1 MSLGAFRNRRV
12 LVRAGI
18 FTALGAVPVLVLS
31 APAYAATGTAKVG
44 NTIQV
49 NAANNRA
56 NNITITRA
64 GANFFITD
72 LGDTPAAGA
81 GCAVAGVRT
90 VRCSA
95 AGVVR
100 LVVNTGNLNDR
111 VNNLTGTPS
120 TQNGGLGN
128 DTLLGGTGP
137 DLLIGAGGNDGMTGR
152 AGLDTLLG
160 QAGNDTANALAVAD
174 GRDVFSGGVGNDTTS
189 YANRGARVVVTL
201 NGAAND
207 GAPGELDNN
216 LADVENING
225 GRGNDLLVG
234 NAVANRI
241 NGNLGNDTLNGL
253 AGNDTLT
260 GGFGNDTSIGG
271 LGNDT
276 AVALALRDGR
286 DTFSGGPGV
295 DTTNYAARAL
305 PVNVTL
311 NNIANDGSA
320 PEFDNNLV
328 DVENVIGGRGSDN
341 LVGSAAANRM
351 FGLGG
356 ADFIFGGAGNDT
368 LVGGAGGD
376 RMFGQAGNDTLNSV
390 DGVRGNDRND
400 GGVNVDRC
408 VADLLDVKISCE
420 L

>member
-1 MSLGAFRNRRV
+1 MTLGAIRNRRV
-12 LVRAGI
+12 LLRAGVLA
-18 FTALGAVPVLVLS
+18 ALGTVPVLVLS

-81 GCAVAGVRT
+81 GCVVSGVRT

-95 AGVVR
+95 AGVAR
-100 LVVNTGNLNDR
+100 LVVNTGNFNDR
-111 VNNLTGTPS
+111 VNNLTS
-120 TQNGGLGN
+120 TASLQNGGLGN
-128 DTLLGGTGP
+128 DNLFGGTGP
-137 DLLIGAGGNDGMTGR
+137 DALVGGFGTDNLFGR
-152 AGLDTLLG
+152 AG
-160 QAGNDTANALAVAD
+160 NDNAAALTVND
-174 GRDVFSGGVGNDTTS
+174 GRDLYSGGAGVDTTN
-189 YANRGARVVVTL
+189 YGNRVARVVVTL

-216 LADVENING
+216 LTDVENIVG
-225 GRGNDLLVG
+225 GRGNDSLTG
-234 NAVANRI
+234 NGAANRI
-241 NGNLGNDTLNGL
+241 SGLAGNDVMTGL
-253 AGNDTLT
+253 AGNDTSL
-260 GGFGNDTSIGG
+260 GG

-276 AVALALRDGR
+276 AVALSVRDGR
-286 DTFSGGPGV
+286 DVFSGGPGV

-320 PEFDNNLV
+320 PEFDNNLT